1 MRARQKKSL
10 RLLFILP
17 SLIVA
22 RPLSNDVLTSCLL
35 LFSSVKHG
43 DALECRLWQRD
54 PTVGESVVHTRK
66 TSLTDEPKST
76 LLAGDGSTCNARNSQ
91 RFSSGSWKQREA
103 PRIHPRTTKPSWSLL
118 LQQREFA
125 AEERISRK
133 FSIELFQQL

>member
-1 MRARQKKSL
+1 VRARQKKSL

-91 RFSSGSWKQREA
+91 RFPSGSWKQREA
-103 PRIHPRTTKPSWSLL
+103 PRIHPRTTKPRSSLL
-118 LQQREFA
+118 LQQCEFA